1 MPQANPLLQ
10 RFIEDE
16 LARAPLLIEQV
27 LQALADEPL
36 RFPPEASPS
45 ERQAM
50 VDARKTLEMS
60 RPLLVRAFT
69 GVLREQV
76 TATAQQ
82 QAAEARGAKGA
93 ATTLSLSLVDENEV
107 LADVELSRAV
117 EIIHSVAE
125 YELRELG
132 AFTSALVGDLHV
144 AHDTNPFRPDAYAR
158 ALWAAANALPG
169 PRPQQVSLMRQACTP
184 LAQALRKAYAAACTR
199 LESQGVEPGTYRTIV
214 LPSGSRA
221 PRPADRQPPADLNM
235 LRDSMPVP
243 LDMMPPPP
251 PPRPAP
257 APQPAPAPVAPPPP
271 PQRTAPPEAPA
282 SRSDQQLVELMTRLF
297 DAILTDRALP
307 SDVQLLITRL
317 QASALRVALRDPTT
331 LDSYAHP
338 VWQFIDHLAFDAERL
353 VPEAEHR
360 ERLLQ
365 YGQSLIDNMTREP
378 VQDAALYRWALSRL
392 QAFEN
397 HLLAQHCRAVQPQID
412 SLRALAGTPAPAQQ
426 APAAAEPQALD
437 IGSLDTVPADL
448 MDAPSALPAGHS
460 DTERHLHAPE
470 PGQWLRVFLQ
480 GNWRD
485 MQLLWTDKQA
495 ELWLYRQGRGGRTW
509 ALRRAALERLHA
521 EGLAHPLQP
530 RSLLHHAAQQVLRQ
544 IPLPGNA

>member
-1 MPQANPLLQ
+1 MPHANPLLQ

-27 LQALADEPL
+27 LQSLADEPL
-36 RFPPEASPS
+36 RFPPESTPA

-50 VDARKTLEMS
+50 VDARKTLETS
-60 RPLLVRAFT
+60 RSSLVRAFSST
-69 GVLREQV
+69 LREQIHAV
-76 TATAQQ
+76 AQQ
-82 QAAEARGAKGA
+82 QAADAGGTKSAG
-93 ATTLSLSLVDENEV
+93 TLSLSLVDENEV

-132 AFTSALVGDLHV
+132 AFTSALVGDLAV
-144 AHDTNPFRPDAYAR
+144 AYDTNPFRPEAYAR
-158 ALWAAANALPG
+158 ALWAAATALPG
-169 PRPQQVSLMRQACTP
+169 PRAQQVSLMRQATTP

-214 LPSGSRA
+214 LPSGSRS
-221 PRPADRQPPADLNM
+221 PRPPERHPPADLNM

-243 LDMMPPPP
+243 LDMAPPPPP
-251 PPRPAP
+251 PPRAAPAP
-257 APQPAPAPVAPPPP
+257 APQRAPA
-271 PQRTAPPEAPA
+271 PEAPA

-297 DAILTDRALP
+297 DAILGDRAIP
-307 SDVQLLITRL
+307 ADVQLLLTRL

-338 VWQFIDHLAFDAERL
+338 VWQFMDRLAFDAERL

-365 YGQSLIDNMTREP
+365 YGQSLVDNMTREP
-378 VQDAALYRWALSRL
+378 AQEAKLYRWALSRL

-397 HLLAQHCRAVQPQID
+397 HLLAQHCGAVQPQID
-412 SLRALAGTPAPAQQ
+412 SLRALAAAPPPPELRSPAPGTP
-426 APAAAEPQALD
+426 EALD

-448 MDAPSALPAGHS
+448 MDAPSALPSSGPADAS
-460 DTERHLHAPE
+460 RELPAPE

-485 MQLLWTDKQA
+485 VQLLWTDKQA

-509 ALRRAALERLHA
+509 ALRRGALERLHA

-544 IPLPGNA
+544 IPLPGSA